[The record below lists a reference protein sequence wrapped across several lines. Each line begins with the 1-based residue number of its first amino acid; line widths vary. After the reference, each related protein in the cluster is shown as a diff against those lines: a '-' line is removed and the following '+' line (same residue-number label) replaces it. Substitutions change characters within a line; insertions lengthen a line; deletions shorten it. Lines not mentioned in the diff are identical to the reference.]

1 MSIMRT
7 TVDLSDDLF
16 RRAKSEAA
24 LRGKKFKD
32 LVEEGLHLVLD
43 GTQPRPP
50 VEGKRETVYDRMK
63 HCIGIVESGVPDLAT
78 NPKYLEGFGSDS
90 MGDR

>member
-1 MSIMRT
+1 MSVMRT

-43 GTQPRPP
+43 APQPKGSPKK
-50 VEGKRETVYDRMK
+50 KRETVYDRMK
-63 HCIGIVESGVPDLAT
+63 HCIGIADSGITDLAT
-78 NPKYLEGFGSDS
+78 NPKYLEGLGHDS

>member
-1 MSIMRT
+1 ME
-7 TVDLSDDLF
+7 LSDDLF

-32 LVEEGLHLVLD
+32 LVEEGLLRVLESPD
-43 GTQPRPP
+43 TP
-50 VEGKRETVYDRMK
+50 KETKPTPTAWDLMK
-63 HCIGIVESGVPDLAT
+63 DFCGIFDSGVDDLAT
-78 NPKYLEGFGSDS
+78 NPKYLEGLGRDS

>member
-1 MSIMRT
+1 MRT
-7 TVDLSDDLF
+7 TVELPDDLF
-16 RRAKSEAA
+16 RRTKSEAA
-24 LRGKKFKD
+24 LRGKKFRD

-43 GTQPRPP
+43 APQPKASG
-50 VEGKRETVYDRMK
+50 EKKRETVYDQMK

-78 NPKYLEGFGSDS
+78 NPKYLEGLGRDS